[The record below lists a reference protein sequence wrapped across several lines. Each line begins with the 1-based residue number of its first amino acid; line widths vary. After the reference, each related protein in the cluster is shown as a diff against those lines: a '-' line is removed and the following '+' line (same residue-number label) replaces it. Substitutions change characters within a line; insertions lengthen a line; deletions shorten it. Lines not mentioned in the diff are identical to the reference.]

1 MFGTYRE
8 ALRTPGAL
16 AFTTAGF
23 VARLPIAIIG
33 LAIVLL
39 VSTTTG
45 SYALA
50 GGLSATFALAAAT
63 GGIATSR
70 ITDRLGQRRMLP
82 GLVLAEALLLA
93 LFVVSVTQEFPIAV
107 SFLLVAGAGS
117 VQPSIG
123 SFVRA
128 RWVFVAPN
136 SRTLQAGF
144 AWESILDELIFTL
157 GPLIAATLA
166 VNVALPLPLIVAAT
180 LIAAGG
186 LSLARLKGS
195 EPPPHPRVEGRQ
207 PQSVLKSPGILAPI
221 VGSLGLGALFGAFD
235 VATVAF
241 TEERNSTGAAGLVLA
256 LWAFGSLIGGLFYGS
271 RAWRI
276 DLPSQW
282 LLSTTLLMVV
292 VIPAIFVGSVPAL
305 AFAAFIAGTAV
316 APSLIGVF
324 SLTERLVHAQRLT
337 EGLTWT
343 NSALALG
350 FALGSSVGGGLID
363 ALGTTSSFI
372 LAFGGTAAAFL
383 AALVSRGRLSALLAT
398 TPVDSDATVPVPWN
412 DEPVSGISAPVIT
425 PNEDHSGSA
434 ADPQ

>member
-8 ALRTPGAL
+8 ALHTPGAL
-16 AFTTAGF
+16 AFTSAGF
-23 VARLPIAIIG
+23 VARLPIAITG

-50 GGLSATFALAAAT
+50 GGMSATFALAAAS

-82 GLVLAEALLLA
+82 GLVLAEAALLVS
-93 LFVVSVTQEFPIAV
+93 FVVSLTQNAPV
-107 SFLLVAGAGS
+107 LLSFVLIAGAGS
-117 VQPSIG
+117 FQPSIG

-128 RWVFVAPN
+128 RWVYVAPN
-136 SRTLQAGF
+136 ATTLRAGF

-166 VNVALPLPLIVAAT
+166 VNVALPLPLIVAAVLVVGGGIT
-180 LIAAGG
+180 LAL
-186 LSLARLKGS
+186 LSSS
-195 EPPPHPRVEGRQ
+195 EPPAHPKVAGKQ
-207 PQSVLKSPGILAPI
+207 PRSVLMSPGIIAPI

-256 LWAFGSLIGGLFYGS
+256 LWAFGSLLGGLFYGS

-276 DLPSQW
+276 GLPEQW
-282 LLSTTLLMVV
+282 LMSTGVLMAVV
-292 VIPAIFVGSVPAL
+292 VPAIFVGSVPAL
-305 AFAAFIAGTAV
+305 AVAAFIAGTAV

-324 SLTERLVHAQRLT
+324 SLTERLVHTKRLT

-350 FALGSSVGGGLID
+350 FAAGSSLGGGLID
-363 ALGTTSSFI
+363 TFGTTSSFI
-372 LAFGGTAAAFL
+372 LALVGTAVAFF
-383 AALVSRGRLSALLAT
+383 AALVNRDRLTAALRTPEPSAQP
-398 TPVDSDATVPVPWN
+398 PVAWN
-412 DEPVSGISAPVIT
+412 EEPVSGISAPLIAPET
-425 PNEDHSGSA
+425 D
-434 ADPQ
+434 